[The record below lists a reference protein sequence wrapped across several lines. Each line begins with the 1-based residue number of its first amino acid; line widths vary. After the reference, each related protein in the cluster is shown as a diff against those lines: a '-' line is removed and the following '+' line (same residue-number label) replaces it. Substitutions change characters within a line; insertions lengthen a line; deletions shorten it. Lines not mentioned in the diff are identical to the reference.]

1 MLLHNPNP
9 NLYACINYDN
19 DLTQL
24 KDISS
29 TTWGKGFYI
38 QLLSL
43 SINKKDAHNGPKINF

>member
-1 MLLHNPNP
+1 MLLYNPNP
-9 NLYACINYDN
+9 NLYVHTNYDN

-43 SINKKDAHNGPKINF
+43 SIKEKDAHNGPKTNF

>member
-1 MLLHNPNP
+1 MLLYNPNP
-9 NLYACINYDN
+9 NLYVHTNYDN

-43 SINKKDAHNGPKINF
+43 SIKEKHVHNGPKTNF